1 MKKTL
6 LLLVFMLATV
16 FAADAQTRFGVKVG
30 ANYSGFEGDDSEDLD
45 RLFGFH
51 GGVMAS
57 VPVVEDFFFIHPEIL
72 FSKKG
77 AETSDDRVKFKISYI
92 DVPVLAHIH
101 AGPLFFEV
109 GPQVSFRVGGDI
121 EVNDVNVDDDL
132 DQFKRTSL
140 GYAAGLGLASMPMG
154 LTLGLRYNGDISKL
168 YDDDSISDA
177 RNSVFMLSLGYMFTS
192 R

>member
-30 ANYSGFEGDDSEDLD
+30 ANYSGFEGDDADDLD
-45 RLFGFH
+45 RLFGVH
-51 GGVMAS
+51 AGVMAS
-57 VPVVEDFFFIHPEIL
+57 VPVVEDFFSVNPEVL

-77 AETSDDRVKFKISYI
+77 AETSDDRVKYKVSYI
-92 DVPVLAHIH
+92 DVPVLAHIN
-101 AGPLFFEV
+101 AGPLFFEA
-109 GPQVSFRVGGDI
+109 GPQVSFRIGGDI

-140 GYAAGLGLASMPMG
+140 GYAAGIGLASTP
-154 LTLGLRYNGDISKL
+154 LGLSLGIRYNGDISKL

-177 RNSVFMLSLGYMFTS
+177 RNGVFMLSLGYMFPS